1 MISSVERYSSSSGRR
16 TWNVLGGRIL
26 RVVLIA
32 LALYLLVSRVLVSTY
47 RIESVSMQPT
57 LDPADRVIVS
67 AISFGPRIPFSDAR
81 FPGLQAPERGD
92 LVVVQPPFLEEWSVF
107 SRLVDPVAAFFS
119 LQKGTIHRDL
129 YGARLNG
136 YMVKRI
142 IGMPGDTVRMNGYV
156 LSIRPRGASDFVPED
171 QLIPVHY
178 RMLTT
183 PTGKGW
189 SPALPLSGDSGE
201 ISLGDDQYFVL
212 GDNRPQ
218 SSDSRSWG
226 AVTLDRI
233 VGRVIYRYWP
243 AHAFGKL

>member
-1 MISSVERYSSSSGRR
+1 MISSVERYSSSSNRR
-16 TWNVLGGRIL
+16 TLGVLGGRVL
-26 RVVLIA
+26 RVLAIA
-32 LALYLLVSRVLVSTY
+32 LVLYLVVSRFLVSTY
-47 RIESVSMQPT
+47 RIESVSMEPALT
-57 LDPADRVIVS
+57 PADRVIVS
-67 AISFGPRIPFSDAR
+67 QISFGPRVPFSETR

-107 SRLVDPVAAFFS
+107 SRLVDPVASFFS
-119 LQKGTIHRDL
+119 LQKGTVHRDL
-129 YGARLNG
+129 YGSRINA

-142 IGMPGDTVRMNGYV
+142 VGVPGDTVRLNGYR
-156 LSIRPRGASDFVPED
+156 LLIRPRGSADFVEEE
-171 QLIPVHY
+171 QLAPVRY
-178 RMLTT
+178 KTLTT

-189 SPALPLSGDSGE
+189 SPALPLSGESGE

-226 AVTLDRI
+226 AVSLDRI